1 MKTGAGKSTTGFP
14 IFLLVSVLV
23 LLVMYLGYNIFT
35 LFQDGEKDRVGMQ
48 LTSDMRALS
57 YRLSGLAR
65 EASNGT
71 APAFAE
77 LDQVVTQMQVNWD
90 RLRNNYG
97 DELDTAQLER
107 FNAVWKGVE
116 GNAQTITTNRD
127 TVLSLNQSAHAL
139 NESLPGLQ
147 NEYGQLVETLL
158 SRRAPAEQ
166 VAVAQA
172 QSWRAERIARNVD
185 KMLSGGGDA
194 EATANQFDRD
204 VQLFG
209 RVQQGMKQGDAGL
222 GISRVTE
229 RDAQAGLGRVTEQF
243 TAVKNSATRIFAA
256 TPALFNARKASDAIT
271 VDTPVLLEEGARLSN
286 IIGGLSSGAKRR
298 FANNQTAIWAGVA
311 LLAVFA
317 ALALVFFLSTRQ
329 RLRETA
335 ATNSSSQEAI
345 LRLLDEIEG
354 LGEGD
359 LTAEVTVTEDFT
371 GAIADA
377 INYAIVQLRELVS
390 RIGDTAENVHSSA
403 NETRG
408 IALQLSESSEHQAQ
422 EIAGASA
429 AINEMAITIDQVSAN
444 AAESAAVAER
454 SVSIAKKGA
463 DVVRNTIKGMDNI
476 REQIQDTSKRI
487 KRLGESSQEIGDIVS
502 LINDIADQTNILAL
516 NAAIQASMAGD
527 AGRGFA
533 VVADEVQRLAE
544 RSANATKQIAALV
557 KTIQTDT
564 NEAVSS
570 MEQTT
575 AEVVAGASLTQDAG
589 VALGEIESVSTNLAE
604 LIQDISTAARHQST
618 TAGHISNTMNVIQ
631 DITSQTLAGT
641 NNTAT
646 SIGELA
652 EVAVELRE
660 SVSGFKLPDAGP
672 RGLLKVAAAKAV
684 HRAPPAATIATPPK
698 PSKRER
704 PSPVS
709 AGPLAMLGDVDEF
722 DAYEGPQDIS
732 MGSMDAMSAKPVQH
746 NYASTLEQ
754 SRATLSAM
762 DDQADSAFA
771 GFGDDDAPILD
782 DDLVLGDDLG
792 TEDTVP
798 NYASELENE
807 LAGIDLDEF
816 DLDLDD
822 QSSTRHG

>member
-1 MKTGAGKSTTGFP
+1 MKTGAGKSRIGLP
-14 IFLLVSVLV
+14 IFLLVSALTVLV
-23 LLVMYLGYNIFT
+23 IYLGYNLFT
-35 LFQDGEKDRVGMQ
+35 LVRDGEKDRVGVQ
-48 LTSDMRALS
+48 LVSDMRALS
-57 YRLSGLAR
+57 YRISGLAR
-65 EASNGT
+65 EASSGQES
-71 APAFAE
+71 AFVE
-77 LDQVVTQMQVNWD
+77 LDQVTQQMQAHWD

-97 DELDTAQLER
+97 DELSTGQLAR
-107 FNAVWKGVE
+107 FNTAWDGVQS
-116 GNAQTITTNRD
+116 NAQTITAEREA
-127 TVLSLNQSAHAL
+127 VLRLNQAANSLVA
-139 NESLPGLQ
+139 SLPELQ

-158 SRRAPAEQ
+158 SRRAPADQ

-172 QSWRAERIARNVD
+172 QSWRAERIARNID
-185 KMLSGGGDA
+185 KMLGGGGDS
-194 EATANQFDRD
+194 EAVANQFNRD

-209 RVQQGMKQGDAGL
+209 RVLQGMKKGDAGL
-222 GISRVTE
+222 GISRVTD
-229 RDAQAGLGRVTEQF
+229 RDAGAGLTRVTDLF
-243 TAVKNSATRIFAA
+243 IPVKNAATEIFAA
-256 TPALFNARKASDAIT
+256 TPALFRARNASSAILVDA
-271 VDTPVLLEEGARLSN
+271 PLLIDEGNRLADVIN
-286 IIGGLSSGAKRR
+286 GLSRGEPRR
-298 FANNQTAIWAGVA
+298 FANSQTAIWAGLG
-311 LLAVFA
+311 LLAVLA
-317 ALALVFFLSTRQ
+317 ALALVFFVSTRQ

-390 RIGDTAENVHSSA
+390 RIGDTAENVHSAA

-564 NEAVSS
+564 IEAVFS

-575 AEVVAGASLTQDAG
+575 SEVVAGASLTQDAG
-589 VALGEIESVSTNLAE
+589 VALGEIESVSASLAE

-672 RGLLKVAAAKAV
+672 GTLLKMAPVKPAQKARPTGV
-684 HRAPPAATIATPPK
+684 TP
-698 PSKRER
+698 KRER
-704 PSPVS
+704 AAPAA
-709 AGPLAMLGDVDEF
+709 AGSMAMRSEVDDF
-722 DAYEGPQDIS
+722 QAYESPDASLGS
-732 MGSMDAMSAKPVQH
+732 MGARPTPQQ
-746 NYASTLEQ
+746 YASTLAQ
-754 SRATLSAM
+754 SRATLNEM
-762 DDQADSAFA
+762 DDQADVALA
-771 GFGDDDAPILD
+771 EFGLDDVAILD
-782 DDLVLGDDLG
+782 QELAAESTTPD
-792 TEDTVP
+792 
-798 NYASELENE
+798 YASELEHE

-822 QSSTRHG
+822 QSRSSSRRG